1 MLSCAPG
8 GPVRTCVRSVQRQA
22 AWICWLGLTAAC
34 GGAGSAQKDSASS
47 AAASGDR
54 DAALSAAA
62 GASAGGHAGA
72 AAAIPATT
80 GDDKT
85 PLTAAQATSAIRK
98 VKGILTGQ
106 AITDAEVARVMSEGQ
121 AGIKALVRSYMED
134 SATSGAFRDKLLF
147 FFRNAFQQT
156 GFLPTEDFQNQLLP
170 NGAFDFMG
178 GQRALG
184 DDAFPRLVQNLEDSF
199 AITAWQIVQEGRP
212 FTDVLTTQRFMLT
225 TALKSL
231 YLQIEAPNDRAF
243 GRAAASAD
251 VVSWKI
257 DYSGNAIPIEQTL
270 DPTSPNYM
278 VFDDQPP
285 VAPAMM
291 LGNGMTERQTCAA
304 GSGVD
309 AMGVAISSATFT
321 GQSRLFQ
328 RLLGQTPRFT
338 QDNMPV
344 CYEHASRPYF
354 SQQDLSDWQWVTI
367 RALSTGE
374 TRPLA
379 YDLPRLRM
387 LKELPLSLP
396 RIGYYTT
403 PAFLAIWNT
412 NDSNQHRVTA
422 NQTLL
427 VAYGSSYTSASAIF
441 PLSTA
446 GLDAAHAVDG
456 SECYGC
462 HVGLDPLRAFWGNQF
477 DFNDRNDFPARGTRM
492 TAKNPRP
499 ATQGGVLA
507 FLDMNAQGANMLE
520 LGGLLARA
528 TDQFG
533 SDPLNAFAVELTQ
546 KLCFFSN
553 SVACD
558 KSDPEFRRIVRAF
571 QDKSFDL
578 RVLIAE
584 LFSSPLITGVKPT
597 KTFQMEPMPL
607 SITRR
612 DHLCAALSQ
621 RLGKPDICALSVPR
635 PANTQAATARL
646 ASTIPADGFSRGS
659 ELPIVPSEPTLF
671 QRAGVE
677 MLCENIAALVV
688 DSETE
693 PVFRS
698 SDIPAAL
705 TQMLDSVM
713 GYPPEHPQHAAA
725 LQILQEHFD
734 AARKESRANATQA
747 LRSTFVLACEAPS
760 MVAQGL

>member
-1 MLSCAPG
+1 MSALS
-8 GPVRTCVRSVQRQA
+8 
-22 AWICWLGLTAAC
+22 LGLSAAC
-34 GGAGSAQKDSASS
+34 GGGGAAQKDSAAT
-47 AAASGDR
+47 AAASGDH
-54 DAALSAAA
+54 AAA
-62 GASAGGHAGA
+62 GSAAGATATAGRAGA
-72 AAAIPATT
+72 AAITATT
-80 GDDKT
+80 GDDRT
-85 PLTAAQATSAIRK
+85 PLTAAQATSAVRK

-106 AITDAEVARVMSEGQ
+106 VITDAEVTRVMSEGQ
-121 AGIKALVRSYMED
+121 AGLKALVRSYMED
-134 SATSGAFRDKLLF
+134 AATSGAFRDKLLF

-170 NGAFDFMG
+170 NGGFDFMG

-184 DDAFPRLVQNLEDSF
+184 DDAFARIVQNLEDSF
-199 AITAWQIVQEGRP
+199 ALTAWQIVQEGRP
-212 FTDVLTTQRFMLT
+212 FTEVLTTQRFMLT

-243 GRAAASAD
+243 GRGAASAD
-251 VVSWKI
+251 TISWKI

-270 DPTSPNYM
+270 DPASPNYL

-285 VAPAMM
+285 AAPAMM
-291 LGNGMTERQTCAA
+291 LGNGMTDRQTCAA
-304 GSGVD
+304 GTGVD
-309 AMGVAISSATFT
+309 AMGAAISSAAFT

-328 RLLGQTPRFT
+328 RLLGHTPRYSL
-338 QDNMPV
+338 DNMPV

-367 RALSTGE
+367 RPLNTGE

-379 YDLPRLRM
+379 YDLPRLRT

-427 VAYGSSYTSASAIF
+427 VAYGSSYTSASAVF

-462 HVGLDPLRAFWGNQF
+462 HVGLDPLRAFWDNQF

-499 ATQGGVLA
+499 TTQGGVLA

-520 LGGLLARA
+520 LGGLLAQA
-528 TDQFG
+528 TDQAA
-533 SDPLNAFAVELTQ
+533 DPLNAFAVELTQ

-558 KSDPEFRRIVRAF
+558 KSDPEFRRVVREF
-571 QDKSFDL
+571 QDKKYDL

-584 LFSSPLITGVKPT
+584 LFSSPLITGVTPT
-597 KTFQMEPMPL
+597 KTFQTEPMPL

-621 RLGKPDICALSVPR
+621 RLGKPDVCALSVPR
-635 PANTQAATARL
+635 PGNAQAATARL
-646 ASTIPADGFSRGS
+646 ANTVPADGFSRGS
-659 ELPIVPSEPTLF
+659 ELPIVPGEPTLF

-688 DSETE
+688 DAETD

-698 SDIPAAL
+698 SDVPAAL
-705 TQMLDSVM
+705 AQMLESVM
-713 GYPPEHPQHAAA
+713 GYPAEHLQHAAA

-734 AARKESRANATQA
+734 AARKESRSNATQA